1 MPNTPTGGWQLTEKE
16 ACAVKNKRI
25 IVGITGATGVI
36 YGIRMLE
43 WLRASGVETHLVV
56 SRWGHLTRTYETDMS
71 ANDLIALA
79 DHHHNF
85 NDLAAPISSGS
96 FICDGMVVAPCSIKT
111 LSEIAYC
118 NSSSLLTRAA
128 DVILKERK
136 PLVLMVRETP
146 LHVGHLECMIRATQN
161 GAIIAPPVTSF
172 YTRPQSIDELV
183 DHTVARVMDLLD
195 IHVDVPRWKSEPMEL
210 TEVVQQP

>member
-1 MPNTPTGGWQLTEKE
+1 
-16 ACAVKNKRI
+16 VKQRRI
-25 IVGITGATGVI
+25 IVGISGATGVI

-43 WLRASGVETHLVV
+43 RLRASHSVESHLVV
-56 SRWGHLTRTYETDMS
+56 SRWGHLTRAYETGIS
-71 ANDLIALA
+71 AGDLIALA
-79 DHHHNF
+79 DHHHKF
-85 NDLAAPISSGS
+85 NDLTAPIASGS

-118 NSSSLLTRAA
+118 NSSSLLSRAA

-146 LHVGHLECMIRATQN
+146 LHAGHLECMLRATQN

-172 YTRPQSIDELV
+172 YTRPQSIDDLV
-183 DHTVARVMDLLD
+183 DHTVARVIDLLG
-195 IHVDVPRWKSEPMEL
+195 IHVDVPRWKSEAIEL
-210 TEVVQQP
+210 IERVHSPDFRNGLQRITKDK